1 MVLQLLSL
9 TVILGF
15 NDANGSW
22 NIICIS
28 SLSFFISALEYS
40 LIFFPS
46 NKISP
51 SVASKSLK
59 IVLPVVD
66 FPQPDSPTTPKV
78 FPSSIAKFTLS
89 TACSCPFGV

>member
-1 MVLQLLSL
+1 MQMDLGILFAFLLL
-9 TVILGF
+9 VF
-15 NDANGSW
+15 HF
-22 NIICIS
+22 
-28 SLSFFISALEYS
+28 SFRVFSYI
-40 LIFFPS
+40 FPS